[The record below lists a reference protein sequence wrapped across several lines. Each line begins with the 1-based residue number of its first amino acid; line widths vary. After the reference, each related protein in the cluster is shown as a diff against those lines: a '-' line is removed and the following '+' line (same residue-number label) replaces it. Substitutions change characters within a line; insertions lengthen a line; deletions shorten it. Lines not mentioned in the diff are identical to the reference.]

1 MTRRAFGGSSEDHA
15 LETQQKMQE
24 FFQLRHSIV
33 SNLEHK
39 PGYCRHVMRDL
50 IKAAHL
56 LGLADAHGRYGDWK
70 RVVPDSFQ
78 RGAEAAKL
86 RFLADRAMSRCGCKV
101 DG

>member
-1 MTRRAFGGSSEDHA
+1 MARRVFDGSSEDHA
-15 LETQQKMQE
+15 SETQRKMQE
-24 FFQLRHSIV
+24 FFQLRYHIES
-33 SNLEHK
+33 SLERK
-39 PGYCRHVMRDL
+39 PGYCRYVVRDL

-70 RVVPDSFQ
+70 RAVPDSFQ